1 MLLRLCYRCLAYK
14 GNSGFPSISIW
25 NHGTLTSVNHCQLH
39 FHMRRRWTEERRQN
53 RIQADWIVGWLRD
66 NSPATIRE
74 IVSALEEAGRDV
86 KAHIIRR
93 ALQKSQF
100 IEKTGEIE
108 IEGEIH
114 SQYSFTSNMQ

>member
-1 MLLRLCYRCLAYK
+1 MLVKFRYRCLKYK
-14 GNSGFPSISIW
+14 GNSGFSLNSLLNQIA
-25 NHGTLTSVNHCQLH
+25 LTSVNQHQRQLS
-39 FHMRRRWTEERRQN
+39 MRRRWTEERRQN

-74 IVSALEEAGRDV
+74 IVSALETAGRDV

-100 IEKTGEIE
+100 IEKTGEVE
-108 IEGEIH
+108 IEGEVH
-114 SQYSFTSNMQ
+114 SQYSFTSNT

>member
-1 MLLRLCYRCLAYK
+1 MLVKFRYRCLKYK
-14 GNSGFPSISIW
+14 GNSGFSLNSVLNQIA
-25 NHGTLTSVNHCQLH
+25 LTSVNQHQRQLS
-39 FHMRRRWTEERRQN
+39 MRRRWTEERRQN

-74 IVSALEEAGRDV
+74 IVSALETAGRDV

-100 IEKTGEIE
+100 IEKTGEVE
-108 IEGEIH
+108 IEGEVH
-114 SQYSFTSNMQ
+114 SQYSFTSNT

>member
-1 MLLRLCYRCLAYK
+1 MLVKLLYRCLRYK
-14 GNSGFPSISIW
+14 ENSGFSLNSILNQIA
-25 NHGTLTSVNHCQLH
+25 LTSVNQYQRQLS
-39 FHMRRRWTEERRQN
+39 MRRRWTEERRQN

-74 IVSALEEAGRDV
+74 IVSALETAGRDV

-100 IEKTGEIE
+100 IEKTGEVE
-108 IEGEIH
+108 IEGEVH
-114 SQYSFTSNMQ
+114 SQYSFTSNP

>member
-1 MLLRLCYRCLAYK
+1 MLVKLLYRCLRYK
-14 GNSGFPSISIW
+14 GNSGFSLNSVLNQIA
-25 NHGTLTSVNHCQLH
+25 LTSVNQHQRQLS
-39 FHMRRRWTEERRQN
+39 MRRRWTEERRQN

-74 IVSALEEAGRDV
+74 IVSALETAGRDV

-100 IEKTGEIE
+100 IEKTGEVE
-108 IEGEIH
+108 IEGEVH
-114 SQYSFTSNMQ
+114 SQYSFTSNP

>member
-1 MLLRLCYRCLAYK
+1 MLVKFLYRCLRYK
-14 GNSGFPSISIW
+14 GNSGFSLNSALNQIA
-25 NHGTLTSVNHCQLH
+25 LTSVNQHQRQSA
-39 FHMRRRWTEERRQN
+39 MRRRWTEERRQN

-74 IVSALEEAGRDV
+74 IVRALETAGRDV

-100 IEKTGEIE
+100 IEKTGEVE
-108 IEGEIH
+108 IEGEVH
-114 SQYSFTSNMQ
+114 SQYSFTSNP

>member
-1 MLLRLCYRCLAYK
+1 MLVKFRYRCLKYK
-14 GNSGFPSISIW
+14 GNSGFSLNSVLNQIA
-25 NHGTLTSVNHCQLH
+25 LTSVNQHQRQLS
-39 FHMRRRWTEERRQN
+39 MRRRWTEERRQN

-74 IVSALEEAGRDV
+74 IVSALETAGRDV

-100 IEKTGEIE
+100 IEKTGEVE
-108 IEGEIH
+108 IEGEVH
-114 SQYSFTSNMQ
+114 SQYSFTSNS

>member
-1 MLLRLCYRCLAYK
+1 MLVKLRYRCLKYK
-14 GNSGFPSISIW
+14 GNSGFSLNLVLNQIA
-25 NHGTLTSVNHCQLH
+25 LTSVNQQQRQLS
-39 FHMRRRWTEERRQN
+39 MRRRWTEERRQN

-74 IVSALEEAGRDV
+74 IVSALETAGRDV

-100 IEKTGEIE
+100 IEKTGEVE
-108 IEGEIH
+108 IEGEVH
-114 SQYSFTSNMQ
+114 SQYSFTSNP

>member
-1 MLLRLCYRCLAYK
+1 MLVKFRYRCLKYK
-14 GNSGFPSISIW
+14 GNSGFSLNSLLNQIA
-25 NHGTLTSVNHCQLH
+25 LTSVNQHQRQLS
-39 FHMRRRWTEERRQN
+39 MRRRWTEERRQN

-74 IVSALEEAGRDV
+74 IVSALETAGRDV

-100 IEKTGEIE
+100 IEKTGEVE
-108 IEGEIH
+108 IEGEVH
-114 SQYSFTSNMQ
+114 SQYSFTSNP

>member
-1 MLLRLCYRCLAYK
+1 MLVKFRYRCLKYK
-14 GNSGFPSISIW
+14 GNSGFSLNSLLNQIA
-25 NHGTLTSVNHCQLH
+25 LTSVNQHQRQLS
-39 FHMRRRWTEERRQN
+39 MRRRWTEERRQN

-74 IVSALEEAGRDV
+74 IVSALETAGRDV

-100 IEKTGEIE
+100 IEKTGEVE
-108 IEGEIH
+108 IEGEVH
-114 SQYSFTSNMQ
+114 SQYSFIYAT